1 MTDLV
6 GLLYRADWSRLS
18 LTAEVSVRR
27 DLDLNRIRYEDEVP
41 PPGEAAGVPPPWQ
54 LFCDFSRRQRAE
66 REWEMATDQLG
77 TETHRS
83 TLLIRPG
90 RRYREQGEDV
100 ASGCDGDRSWTATR
114 KDGGWDVE
122 ADDGPESPLPPMLRP
137 SWLLTGYTLEAG
149 EAVTAGGRE
158 ALPVVAIP
166 RPQLWSRRPAG
177 TRPLDRVEILVDL
190 GLGILLR
197 HEEILDGRTLSVTE
211 LTGVRL
217 DPDPVDDDRFVPP
230 GGWDSGRDSGP
241 AAPGGPVW
249 EAGKLVTGLAE
260 RGIGALVKSWAS
272 RSFEQD
278 TRERP
283 VAEMPPDP
291 EPLPAGGPAIT
302 DQMLHLVHDSRDRW
316 ATGITATLHHWQDM
330 GAMLTKIPDSVR
342 RLGFGGFGHLIDA
355 GSERAGTLHQV
366 FRVSFDGSGRYR
378 IEEALPAGGPS
389 RNFGGTIV
397 GDEERQW
404 WLDGDEWLAHPPG
417 PPPHEIGKLLD
428 PSWLLE
434 HRLTG
439 GAETTVGDRRGY
451 RFAVAADAPM
461 DGFLFPADDVVAD
474 AELGILLCL
483 VCHKDSTPAARYE
496 LRDVVLGGDIR
507 IDLPER
513 SPDDPNNEREWM
525 TSLLS
530 RQVTKE
536 ARSAFRNIFGGR

>member
-41 PPGEAAGVPPPWQ
+41 PPGEAECVPPPWL
-54 LFCDFSRRQRAE
+54 LFRDFSRRQRAE
-66 REWEMATDQLG
+66 GEWEMATDQLG

-122 ADDGPESPLPPMLRP
+122 ADGGPVSPLPPMLRP

-149 EAVTAGGRE
+149 DAVTADGRE
-158 ALPVVAIP
+158 ALRVVAVP

-177 TRPLDRVEILVDL
+177 TRPLDRVEMLVDL

-217 DPDPVDDDRFVPP
+217 DPGPVDDDRFVPP

-260 RGIGALVKSWAS
+260 RGVGALVKSWAS

-283 VAEMPPDP
+283 FVEMPPDP
-291 EPLPAGGPAIT
+291 EPLPADGPAVT
-302 DQMLHLVHDSRDRW
+302 DQILHLLHDSRDRW

-330 GAMLTKIPDSVR
+330 AAMMTQAPDSMR
-342 RLGFGGFGHLIDA
+342 RLWFGGYGHVLDA
-355 GSERAGTLHQV
+355 ASERVGTEHQV

-378 IEEALPAGGPS
+378 SERALPAGG
-389 RNFGGTIV
+389 FELTIV
-397 GDEERQW
+397 GDGERQW
-404 WLDGDEWLAHPPG
+404 SLEQDEWLAHPPG

-428 PSWLLE
+428 ASWLLE
-434 HRLTG
+434 RRLTG

-461 DGFLFPADDVVAD
+461 DGFPFSVDDVVAD
-474 AELGILLCL
+474 DELGILLRL
-483 VCHKDSTPAARYE
+483 ISHKDSAPVARYE
-496 LRDVVLGGDIR
+496 LRDVVVGGDIQ
-507 IDLPER
+507 IDVPER
-513 SPDDPNNEREWM
+513 RPDDPDNEWEWM
-525 TSLLS
+525 GSLIT
-530 RQVTKE
+530 RVMKKE

>member
-27 DLDLNRIRYEDEVP
+27 DLDLNRIRHEDDAP
-41 PPGEAAGVPPPWQ
+41 PPGEAEGVPPPWQ
-54 LFCDFSRRQRAE
+54 LFRDFSGRLRAE
-66 REWEMATDQLG
+66 REWEMATDQFG
-77 TETHRS
+77 TETQRS
-83 TLLIRPG
+83 TLLIQPG

-114 KDGGWDVE
+114 KDGGWNVE
-122 ADDGPESPLPPMLRP
+122 ADDGPKSPLPPMLRP

-149 EAVTAGGRE
+149 EAVTADGRE
-158 ALPVVAIP
+158 ALRVVAIP

-177 TRPLDRVEILVDL
+177 TRPLDRVEMLVDL

-211 LTGVRL
+211 LTEIRL

-249 EAGKLVTGLAE
+249 EAGKLVAGLAE
-260 RGIGALVKSWAS
+260 RGVGALVKSWVS
-272 RSFEQD
+272 RSVEQD

-283 VAEMPPDP
+283 KAEMPPDP
-291 EPLPAGGPAIT
+291 EPRPAGGPAVT
-302 DQMLHLVHDSRDRW
+302 DQMLHLLHDSRDRW

-330 GAMLTKIPDSVR
+330 AAGLTLIPDSVR
-342 RLGFGGFGHLIDA
+342 RMGFGAYGHFIDA
-355 GSERAGTLHQV
+355 ASELPATLHQV

-378 IEEALPAGGPS
+378 IEETQPDGGSS

-397 GDEERQW
+397 GDGERQW
-404 WLDGDEWLAHPPG
+404 WLDEDEWLAHPPG

-428 PSWLLE
+428 ASWLLE
-434 HRLTG
+434 RRLTG

-461 DGFLFPADDVVAD
+461 DGIGFSVDDVVAD
-474 AELGILLCL
+474 AELGILLRL
-483 VCHKDSTPAARYE
+483 ISHKDSAPVARYE
-496 LRDVVLGGDIR
+496 LRDVVVGGDIR
-507 IDLPER
+507 IDVPER
-513 SPDDPNNEREWM
+513 RPDDPNNEREWTNRLFARTM
-525 TSLLS
+525 A
-530 RQVTKE
+530 KE

>member
-18 LTAEVSVRR
+18 LTAEVSVCR
-27 DLDLNRIRYEDEVP
+27 DLDLNRIRHEDEVP
-41 PPGEAAGVPPPWQ
+41 PPGEAACVPLPWQ
-54 LFCDFSRRQRAE
+54 LFRDFSGRLRAE

-77 TETHRS
+77 TETQRS

-90 RRYREQGEDV
+90 RRYREQGEDI

-114 KDGGWDVE
+114 KDGGWNVE
-122 ADDGPESPLPPMLRP
+122 ADDGPGSPLPPMLRP

-158 ALPVVAIP
+158 ALRVVAVP
-166 RPQLWSRRPAG
+166 RPQLWSPRPAG
-177 TRPLDRVEILVDL
+177 TRLLDRVEMLVDL

-260 RGIGALVKSWAS
+260 RGVGALVKSWTS

-283 VAEMPPDP
+283 FTEMPPDP
-291 EPLPAGGPAIT
+291 EPLPAGGSAVT
-302 DQMLHLVHDSRDRW
+302 DQMLHLLHDSRDRW

-330 GAMLTKIPDSVR
+330 AAMMTQAPDSMR
-342 RLGFGGFGHLIDA
+342 RLWFGGYGHLLDA
-355 GSERAGTLHQV
+355 ASERAGTLHTV

-378 IEEALPAGGPS
+378 SEHALPAGG
-389 RNFGGTIV
+389 FGGMTV
-397 GDEERQW
+397 GDGERQW
-404 WLDGDEWLAHPPG
+404 SLEEDEWLAHPPG

-428 PSWLLE
+428 ASWLLE
-434 HRLTG
+434 RRLTG
-439 GAETTVGDRRGY
+439 GAETTIGDRRGY
-451 RFAVAADAPM
+451 RFAVAAAAPM
-461 DGFLFPADDVVAD
+461 DGFGFSVDDVVAD
-474 AELGILLCL
+474 AELGILLSM
-483 VCHKDSTPAARYE
+483 VCHKDSAPVARYE
-496 LRDVVLGGDIR
+496 LRDVVVGGDIR
-507 IDLPER
+507 IDVPER
-513 SPDDPNNEREWM
+513 RPDDPDNQWEWM
-525 TSLLS
+525 TGLIT
-530 RQVTKE
+530 RQVKKE

>member
-27 DLDLNRIRYEDEVP
+27 DLDLNRIRHEDEVP
-41 PPGEAAGVPPPWQ
+41 PPGEAKCVPPPWQ
-54 LFCDFSRRQRAE
+54 LFRDFSGRLRAE

-77 TETHRS
+77 TETQRS
-83 TLLIRPG
+83 TLLIQPG
-90 RRYREQGEDV
+90 RRYREQGEDI
-100 ASGCDGDRSWTATR
+100 ASGCDGDRSWTAIR

-122 ADDGPESPLPPMLRP
+122 ADDGPGSPLPPMLRP
-137 SWLLTGYTLEAG
+137 SWLLTGYTLEVG

-158 ALPVVAIP
+158 ALRVVAVP

-177 TRPLDRVEILVDL
+177 TRPLDRVEMLVDL

-260 RGIGALVKSWAS
+260 RGVGALVKSWTS

-283 VAEMPPDP
+283 FTEMPPDP
-291 EPLPAGGPAIT
+291 EPRPAGGPAVT
-302 DQMLHLVHDSRDRW
+302 DQMLHLLHDSRDRW

-330 GAMLTKIPDSVR
+330 AAMMTQAPDSMR
-342 RLGFGGFGHLIDA
+342 RLWFGGYGHLLDA
-355 GSERAGTLHQV
+355 ASERAGTLHTV

-378 IEEALPAGGPS
+378 SEHALPAGG
-389 RNFGGTIV
+389 FGGTVV
-397 GDEERQW
+397 GDGERQW
-404 WLDGDEWLAHPPG
+404 SLEEDEWLAHPPG

-428 PSWLLE
+428 ASWLLE
-434 HRLTG
+434 RRLTG
-439 GAETTVGDRRGY
+439 GAETTIGDRRGY
-451 RFAVAADAPM
+451 RFAVAAAAPM
-461 DGFLFPADDVVAD
+461 DGFGFSVDDVVAD
-474 AELGILLCL
+474 AELGILLSM
-483 VCHKDSTPAARYE
+483 VCHKDAAPVARYE
-496 LRDVVLGGDIR
+496 LRDVVVGGDIR
-507 IDLPER
+507 IDVPER
-513 SPDDPNNEREWM
+513 RPDDPDNQWEWM
-525 TSLLS
+525 TGLIT
-530 RQVTKE
+530 RQVKKE

>member
-18 LTAEVSVRR
+18 LTAEVSTRR
-27 DLDLNRIRYEDEVP
+27 DLDLDRSQTESGVA
-41 PPGEAAGVPPPWQ
+41 PPGG
-54 LFCDFSRRQRAE
+54 
-66 REWEMATDQLG
+66 EWEMATDQLG

-83 TLLIRPG
+83 TLLIQPG

-122 ADDGPESPLPPMLRP
+122 ADDGPEPPRPPMLRP
-137 SWLLTGYTLEAG
+137 SWLLTGYTLETG
-149 EAVTAGGRE
+149 EAVTADGRE
-158 ALPVVAIP
+158 ALRVVAVP
-166 RPQLWSRRPAG
+166 RPQLWSPRPAG
-177 TRPLDRVEILVDL
+177 TRPLDRVEMLVDL

-260 RGIGALVKSWAS
+260 RGVGALVKSWTS

-278 TRERP
+278 TREQ
-283 VAEMPPDP
+283 AFTEMPPDP
-291 EPLPAGGPAIT
+291 EPLPAGGPAVT
-302 DQMLHLVHDSRDRW
+302 DQMLHLLHDSRDRW

-330 GAMLTKIPDSVR
+330 AAMMTQAPDSMR
-342 RLGFGGFGHLIDA
+342 RLWFGGYGHLLDA
-355 GSERAGTLHQV
+355 ASERAGTLHQV

-378 IEEALPAGGPS
+378 SEHALPAGG
-389 RNFGGTIV
+389 FGLTIV
-397 GDEERQW
+397 GDGERQW
-404 WLDGDEWLAHPPG
+404 WLEEDEWLAHPPG

-428 PSWLLE
+428 PSWLLKR
-434 HRLTG
+434 RLTG

-461 DGFLFPADDVVAD
+461 DGFGFSADDVVAD
-474 AELGILLCL
+474 AELGILLRL
-483 VCHKDSTPAARYE
+483 VCHKDSAPVARYE
-496 LRDVVLGGDIR
+496 LRDVVVGGDIQ
-507 IDLPER
+507 IDVPER
-513 SPDDPNNEREWM
+513 RPDDPDNEWEWM
-525 TSLLS
+525 TSLLT
-530 RQVTKE
+530 RQVTKQ

>member
-18 LTAEVSVRR
+18 LTAEVNVRR
-27 DLDLNRIRYEDEVP
+27 DLDLDRIRYEDEIP
-41 PPGEAAGVPPPWQ
+41 PPGKAACVPPPWQ
-54 LFCDFSRRQRAE
+54 LFRDFSRRPRAE

-83 TLLIRPG
+83 TLLIQPG

-100 ASGCDGDRSWTATR
+100 ASGCDGERSWTATR

-149 EAVTAGGRE
+149 DAVTADGRE
-158 ALPVVAIP
+158 ALRVVAVP
-166 RPQLWSRRPAG
+166 RLQLWSRRPAG
-177 TRPLDRVEILVDL
+177 TRPLDRVEMLVDL

-260 RGIGALVKSWAS
+260 RGVGTLVKSWTS

-278 TRERP
+278 TRQRP
-283 VAEMPPDP
+283 FTEMPPDP
-291 EPLPAGGPAIT
+291 EALPAGGPAVT
-302 DQMLHLVHDSRDRW
+302 DQMLHLLHDSRDRW
-316 ATGITATLHHWQDM
+316 ATGITATLHHWRDV
-330 GAMLTKIPDSVR
+330 AAVLTQVPDSMR
-342 RLGFGGFGHLIDA
+342 RLGFGGYGHVVDA
-355 GSERAGTLHQV
+355 ASERVGTFHQV
-366 FRVSFDGSGRYR
+366 LRVSFDGSGRYR
-378 IEEALPAGGPS
+378 IERARPDGG
-389 RNFGGTIV
+389 FGETIV
-397 GDEERQW
+397 GNGERQW
-404 WLDGDEWLAHPPG
+404 SLDEDEWLAHPPG

-434 HRLTG
+434 RRLTG
-439 GAETTVGDRRGY
+439 GAETTVDDRRGY
-451 RFAVAADAPM
+451 RFAVAAYAPT
-461 DGFLFPADDVVAD
+461 DGSLFSADDVVAD
-474 AELGILLCL
+474 AELGIVLRLI
-483 VCHKDSTPAARYE
+483 CHKDSAPVARYE
-496 LRDVVLGGDIR
+496 LRDVVAGGDIR
-507 IDLPER
+507 IDVPEGR
-513 SPDDPNNEREWM
+513 PDDPKDEWEWM
-525 TSLLS
+525 GSLIT
-530 RQVTKE
+530 RVMKKE
-536 ARSAFRNIFGGR
+536 ARSAFRNIFGGLRQ

>member
-27 DLDLNRIRYEDEVP
+27 DLDLNRIRHEDEVP
-41 PPGEAAGVPPPWQ
+41 PPGEAEGVPPWQ
-54 LFCDFSRRQRAE
+54 LFRDFSGRLRAE

-114 KDGGWDVE
+114 KDGGWNVE
-122 ADDGPESPLPPMLRP
+122 ASDGPEPPLPPMLRP
-137 SWLLTGYTLEAG
+137 SWLLTGYTLETG
-149 EAVTAGGRE
+149 EAVTADGRE
-158 ALPVVAIP
+158 ALRVVAVP

-217 DPDPVDDDRFVPP
+217 DPVPVDDDRFVPP

-272 RSFEQD
+272 RFFERD
-278 TRERP
+278 TREQP
-283 VAEMPPDP
+283 FVEMPPDP
-291 EPLPAGGPAIT
+291 EPLPADGPAVT
-302 DQMLHLVHDSRDRW
+302 DQMLHLLHDSRDRW
-316 ATGITATLHHWQDM
+316 ATGITATQHHWQDM
-330 GAMLTKIPDSVR
+330 AALLTLIPDSVR
-342 RLGFGGFGHLIDA
+342 RLGFGAYGHFLDA
-355 GSERAGTLHQV
+355 GGERAGTLHQASQ
-366 FRVSFDGSGRYR
+366 VSFDGSGRYWSQH
-378 IEEALPAGGPS
+378 ALPAGG
-389 RNFGGTIV
+389 FGLTIV
-397 GDEERQW
+397 GDGERQW
-404 WLDGDEWLAHPPG
+404 WLDKDEWLAHPPG

-461 DGFLFPADDVVAD
+461 DGFRFSADDVVAD
-474 AELGILLCL
+474 AELGILLRL
-483 VCHKDSTPAARYE
+483 TCHKDSAPVARYE
-496 LRDVVLGGDIR
+496 LRDVVMGGDIR
-507 IDLPER
+507 IDVPER
-513 SPDDPNNEREWM
+513 RPDDPDNEREFM
-525 TSLLS
+525 ASLLT
-530 RQVTKE
+530 REVTKQ

>member
-6 GLLYRADWSRLS
+6 GLLYRAHWSRLS

-27 DLDLNRIRYEDEVP
+27 DLDLNRIRHEDE
-41 PPGEAAGVPPPWQ
+41 VPPPWQ
-54 LFCDFSRRQRAE
+54 LFLDFSGRLRAE

-77 TETHRS
+77 TETQRS

-149 EAVTAGGRE
+149 EAVTVGGRE
-158 ALPVVAIP
+158 ALRVVAIP
-166 RPQLWSRRPAG
+166 RPQLWSRRPAD
-177 TRPLDRVEILVDL
+177 TRPLDRVEMLVDL

-260 RGIGALVKSWAS
+260 RGVGVLVKSWTS
-272 RSFEQD
+272 RSVEQD

-283 VAEMPPDP
+283 FVEMPPDP
-291 EPLPAGGPAIT
+291 EPLPADGPAVT
-302 DQMLHLVHDSRDRW
+302 DQMLHLLHDSRDRW
-316 ATGITATLHHWQDM
+316 ATGITATLHHWRDM
-330 GAMLTKIPDSVR
+330 AAVLTQAPDSMR
-342 RLGFGGFGHLIDA
+342 RLWFGGYGHVLDA
-355 GSERAGTLHQV
+355 ASERAGTLHTV

-378 IEEALPAGGPS
+378 SEHALPAGG
-389 RNFGGTIV
+389 FGGTVV
-397 GDEERQW
+397 GDGERQW
-404 WLDGDEWLAHPPG
+404 SLDEDEWLAHPPG

-428 PSWLLE
+428 ASWLLKR
-434 HRLTG
+434 RLTG

-451 RFAVAADAPM
+451 RFAVAADASM
-461 DGFLFPADDVVAD
+461 DGFRFSADDVVAD
-474 AELGILLCL
+474 AELGILLSM
-483 VCHKDSTPAARYE
+483 VCHKDSAPVARYE
-496 LRDVVLGGDIR
+496 LRDVVVGGDIR
-507 IDLPER
+507 IDVPER
-513 SPDDPNNEREWM
+513 RPDDPKDEWQWMDRLITRE
-525 TSLLS
+525 
-530 RQVTKE
+530 VKKE